1 MPHFERF
8 TSSTSKPTVEY
19 GSVFELEDGRII
31 RMRIYG
37 DAKEALEAVGLR
49 E

>member
-1 MPHFERF
+1 VDLHH
-8 TSSTSKPTVEY
+8 

-31 RMRIYG
+31 RMQIYG
-37 DAKEALEAVGLR
+37 NAKEALEAAGLS